1 MTAFSQ
7 TVRNNLFPF
16 SNATPVLWGSMV
28 WGTDAWGANSY
39 EQRQDVIHYVV
50 ASGPVMTSTVGPFNV
65 VHQVVASGPVLTSAK
80 GPFDAV
86 HYVTADGPVLTDLT
100 ARQWT
105 YTVSVTGP
113 VFSSDPS
120 VESLTDGNGYSYM
133 FGNQS
138 NAENRVL
145 TTFTSGTPVDVTWTV
160 GATTS
165 TVWS

>member
-16 SNATPVLWGSMV
+16 SNATPVRWGSMV

-50 ASGPVMTSTVGPFNV
+50 ASGPVLTSAKGPFNV
-65 VHQVVASGPVLTSAK
+65 VHQVVASGPVMTSTV
-80 GPFDAV
+80 GPFDVV

-113 VFSSDPS
+113 VFSSEPS
-120 VESLTDGNGYSYM
+120 VESLTDGTGYSYM

>member
-1 MTAFSQ
+1 
-7 TVRNNLFPF
+7 
-16 SNATPVLWGSMV
+16 
-28 WGTDAWGANSY
+28 
-39 EQRQDVIHYVV
+39 
-50 ASGPVMTSTVGPFNV
+50 MTSTVGPFDV
-65 VHQVVASGPVLTSAK
+65 
-80 GPFDAV
+80 V

-100 ARQWT
+100 ARQST
-105 YTVSVTGP
+105 YIVSVDGL
-113 VFSSDPS
+113 VFSSEPS

-145 TTFTSGTPVDVTWTV
+145 TSFTSGTPVDVTWVV

>member
-50 ASGPVMTSTVGPFNV
+50 ASGPVLTSTVGPFNV
-65 VHQVVASGPVLTSAK
+65 VHQVVAS
-80 GPFDAV
+80 
-86 HYVTADGPVLTDLT
+86 GPVLTDLT

-113 VFSSDPS
+113 VFSSEPS

>member
-39 EQRQDVIHYVV
+39 EQRQDVVHYVV

-65 VHQVVASGPVLTSAK
+65 VHQVVASGPVLT
-80 GPFDAV
+80 
-86 HYVTADGPVLTDLT
+86 DLT

-113 VFSSDPS
+113 VFSSEPS